1 MTGSSELVVDKWVV
15 IVTGKYGKNLD
26 KVFAN
31 VAGMYLTRAQAL
43 AEARKLRRLP
53 AFKAAKG
60 VTVHVS
66 PLYKE

>member
-1 MTGSSELVVDKWVV
+1 MTESEKLIVDKWVV

-31 VAGMYLTRAQAL
+31 VAGMYLTRAQAQV
-43 AEARKLRRLP
+43 EARKLRRLP

-60 VTVHVS
+60 VTIYVS